1 MYSQMSS
8 NPQGHKGMGSSKGF
22 AEKRRHERLTTSVD
36 GEILFGNT
44 TMPIVMLDLSK
55 SGARLRLTEQQAR
68 LPKAGEVVE
77 LSLVW
82 PLATVTK
89 ALHVEASVVRVFDNT
104 IAVEFTH
111 LKAVQ
116 SVH

>member
-1 MYSQMSS
+1 
-8 NPQGHKGMGSSKGF
+8 MGSSNGF

-36 GEILFGNT
+36 GEVLFGNAT
-44 TMPIVMLDLSK
+44 IPVHMLDLSK
-55 SGARLRLTEQQAR
+55 SGARLRLREEAVSM
-68 LPKAGEVVE
+68 PKAGEVIE
-77 LSLVW
+77 LSLIW

-89 ALHVEASVVRVFDNT
+89 ALHVEARLVRVTDNT

-111 LKAVQ
+111 LKSVQ